1 MMYPAKG
8 NREATQP
15 IEMVLISKK
24 ECEDILA
31 LGRYVGEERQML
43 HENIRWLSN
52 LAAAMAFLLGAES
65 VVLFLVAYGV
75 IAL

>member
-1 MMYPAKG
+1 MMYPVKR
-8 NREATQP
+8 NREVAQP

-43 HENIRWLSN
+43 HGNIRWLSN
-52 LAAAMAFLLGAES
+52 LAAGMAFVLGVESALMLLAKYGFI
-65 VVLFLVAYGV
+65 VL
-75 IAL
+75 

>member
-1 MMYPAKG
+1 MYPVKEK
-8 NREATQP
+8 RETAQP

-52 LAAAMAFLLGAES
+52 LSGVLVFLLGMES
-65 VVLFLVAYGV
+65 VLLFLVKYGFIV
-75 IAL
+75 L